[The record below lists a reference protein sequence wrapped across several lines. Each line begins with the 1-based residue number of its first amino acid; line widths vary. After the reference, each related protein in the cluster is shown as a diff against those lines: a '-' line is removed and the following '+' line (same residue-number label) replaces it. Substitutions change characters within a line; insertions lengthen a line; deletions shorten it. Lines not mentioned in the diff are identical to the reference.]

1 MKIMKKIAVAVFA
14 GAMVFGLVSCG
25 AGVDDPNNM
34 INGRN
39 KVYTI
44 DYTNESKD
52 LSRGYHPTDFKH
64 AGAAVQL
71 DFENASNTVGGGV
84 MGLIFD
90 LKEKDGV
97 KSFNVVGVKTKD
109 ANGALGFYVS
119 RFENVKDIQD
129 ENFGAW
135 KKTDEKGNVVKD
147 ENGNEIKGPATETVY
162 APNSGTFGSAQG
174 VKSSEK
180 DDTITVYVYAIEK
193 KAEAAG
199 KDSVNKEYKKDEY
212 IYKVYLINNKV
223 AKLDKDGNLVDEE
236 GNSVVLADSDCV
248 ATIATGYTKLTQNF
262 LAVYANVYGEQ
273 KGIKQALKG
282 TWTYRGDYKE
292 VGVDED

>member
-1 MKIMKKIAVAVFA
+1 MKIMKKIAAVTIAAAALFAFA
-14 GAMVFGLVSCG
+14 GCSDA
-25 AGVDDPNNM
+25 DDPNEM
-34 INGRN
+34 INGSN

-44 DYTNESKD
+44 DYPNESKD
-52 LSRGYHPTDFKH
+52 ISRGYHPTAYKH

-71 DFENASNTVGGGV
+71 DFENVSKNANAGV

-90 LKEKDGV
+90 LEEKDGV
-97 KSFNVVGVKTKD
+97 KSFNVIGVKTNN

-162 APNSGTFGSAQG
+162 APKSGTFGTAQG
-174 VKSSEK
+174 VKSTEK
-180 DDTITVYVYAIEK
+180 DDTITVYAYAIEK
-193 KAEAAG
+193 KAEEAG
-199 KDSVNKEYKKDEY
+199 TDSANKSYKANEY

-223 AKLDKDGNLVDEE
+223 AKLDGNGNLVDEE
-236 GNSVVLADSDCV
+236 GNSVALADSDCV
-248 ATIATGYTKLTQNF
+248 ATIATGYTSLEQKK
-262 LAVYANVYGEQ
+262 LAVYANVY
-273 KGIKQALKG
+273 KGKTLKG

>member
-1 MKIMKKIAVAVFA
+1 MKILKNIAVAALA

-52 LSRGYHPTDFKH
+52 LSRGYHPTGFKH

-90 LKEKDGV
+90 LKEQDGV
-97 KSFNVVGVKTKD
+97 RSFNVVGVKTKD
-109 ANGALGFYVS
+109 ANGGLGYYVS
-119 RFENVKDIQD
+119 RFENVTDIQD

-135 KKTDEKGNVVKD
+135 KKTDEKGNVV
-147 ENGNEIKGPATETVY
+147 EKGPATETGY
-162 APNSGTFGSAQG
+162 APDPSSQATFGSAQG
-174 VKSSEK
+174 VKSTEK

-199 KDSVNKEYKKDEY
+199 KDSVNKDYAKDEY
-212 IYKVYLINNKV
+212 IYEVYLLHNKV
-223 AKLDKDGNLVDEE
+223 ANLDADGNLVDD
-236 GNSVVLADSDCV
+236 NKKSIDLSDVKPV
-248 ATIATGYTKLTQNF
+248 ATIATGYKKLTQNF
-262 LAVYANVYGEQ
+262 LAVYANVYGLQ
-273 KGIKQALKG
+273 NKKPQALKG